1 MKDYFNPLFSI
12 AKLSLA
18 TLLGSAA
25 INAQSGELDQYG
37 GFMDIKGEK
46 TGFFHTEKIDGR
58 WWLVTP
64 EGNAFWGI
72 GMSHPVTGWTEG
84 AVTFVYNG
92 DQEAWFKDTVKRMKD
107 LGYNCVW
114 SGPYCPERARSGFI
128 DKRLAEKV
136 FKDAEIPYGYPVA
149 LIKHAVELEP
159 GEKRPDVF
167 SNEYKKFVQGEVEQH
182 VIPNKDDPW
191 IIGYYYGFG
200 SFDRDWLWINDH
212 LEKKGSPG
220 RARLMSVLEDRY
232 NGNISKLNQVYGTAF
247 ESFRALKNEG
257 MISYPNWVTLS
268 KAGRAKIPNT
278 PEGQRIFEDAEAL
291 LGEIVEKVHALAFTE
306 IRKHDTNHMILG
318 CYVKE
323 ATYTEKIWRRID
335 PYIDV
340 LAPQHVSEVF
350 PIGPIVEALDKPAI
364 ISDQPYGNVYNNHN
378 LVQRGAHGPVPDH
391 VDRHLLYDLLT
402 ERISV
407 DPDVTGANM
416 CACLFDQ
423 SHWEKAYERGQPGF
437 WTVDGEPRPHLIR
450 TVQRSNSLLFERVKK
465 SHDEETVQNLDEK
478 FHHILSL
485 YREVMD
491 HRKEFLRRV
500 PAIVYP

>member
-1 MKDYFNPLFSI
+1 MKLPNL
-12 AKLSLA
+12 LSSLRIPFVAAFLWGNFA
-18 TLLGSAA
+18 TTTYSA
-25 INAQSGELDQYG
+25 ELDTYG
-37 GFMDIKGEK
+37 GFIDIKGEK

-72 GMSHPVTGWTEG
+72 GMSHPVTGWTQG
-84 AVTFVYNG
+84 AVTFIYDGN
-92 DQEAWFKDTVKRMKD
+92 QEAWFRDTIKRMQD

-136 FKDAEIPYGYPVA
+136 FKDASIPYGYPVA
-149 LIKHAVELEP
+149 LIKHAVELKP

-167 SNEYKKFVQGEVEQH
+167 SDEYAEFVRGEVEQH

-191 IIGYYYGFG
+191 IMGYYWGFG
-200 SFDRDWLWINDH
+200 SFDRDWLWVNDH
-212 LEKKGSPG
+212 LVRKGSPG
-220 RARLMSVLEDRY
+220 RERLMSVLEDRY
-232 NGNISKLNQVYGTAF
+232 KGDIKVLNKVYGTSF
-247 ESFRALKNEG
+247 KSFRALKANG
-257 MISYPNWVTLS
+257 MIEYPSWVTHVKS
-268 KAGRAKIPNT
+268 GRAKT
-278 PEGQRIFEDAEAL
+278 PDSQGAQEIFDDAAAL
-291 LGEIVEKVHALAFTE
+291 LGEIVEKVHALGFNE
-306 IRKHDTNHMILG
+306 VRKHDQNHMILG

-323 ATYTEKIWRRID
+323 ATYTKEIWRRIA

-350 PIGPIVEALDKPAI
+350 PISPMVEELQMPAI
-364 ISDQPYGNVYNNHN
+364 ISDQPYGNVYNDHT

-391 VDRHLLYDLLT
+391 VDRQVLYDLLT

-407 DPDVTGANM
+407 DHDLAGANM

-437 WTVDGEPRPHLIR
+437 WTIDGIPRSHLIR
-450 TVQRSNSLLFERVKK
+450 TVQHSNKAVLQNVLEI
-465 SHDEETVQNLDEK
+465 HDDETIQALDEK
-478 FHHILSL
+478 FHHLLGL

-491 HRKEFLRRV
+491 HRKDFLQKV
-500 PAIVYP
+500 PAVSYP